1 MNLKKIVFLL
11 LAVFSSILTISAQN
25 ITGEIVDKDGYAI
38 PYASVSYK
46 GHHIAVSSD
55 IQGSFTIARHEGW
68 VLTVSSVGF
77 KSRTYPVNAST
88 ADLGKIRL
96 DQDSRSLSEVVVK
109 TKRKR
114 YTRKDNPAVELMRRV
129 IAAKKETNLDNHD
142 YYQYNKY
149 QKITLALN
157 DITDKQ
163 MQGNFFQHRQYLLDQ
178 VEPSPFNDKKILPL
192 QVDET
197 VSQHIYRKDPKSEK
211 DIIKGQQSN
220 GIGKV
225 IETGEILNTLLKE
238 VFTDVD
244 IYNDHIRLVQYP
256 FVSPIGNT
264 AISFYHYYIEDT
276 VYVDRDLCYHIQFI
290 PANQQDFGFRGELYV
305 LADSTL
311 HVKKCTLYMPKK
323 SDVNWIDD
331 MRIDQEYSKLDNGE
345 WVLTKDDMY
354 AEVHANK
361 LLQDLLIVRNT
372 RLSDYDFD
380 PLPKQI
386 FRGGGKVKHDIQA
399 YNRDDAFWNQYRAV
413 ELSKSE
419 SSMNSF
425 IHRMENSKG
434 WKWIILGFKALLE
447 NYVET
452 GSSTTK
458 SKFDF
463 GPVNTIVSSNFVDN
477 VRLRLSGRTMA
488 ALNPHLFWDGYAA
501 YGTKSNKWYYG
512 SEFTYS
518 FNKKKASPFE
528 FPRRDL
534 SFETSYDLM
543 SPSDLNLIHN
553 KDNIFMTIRSSAQKE
568 MFFYN
573 RQKLS
578 FNYETD
584 WGFRFNTVLQTQSN
598 ETAGELHFYKTDDG
612 TEVKKIR
619 LSDATVGI
627 TWNPGVTYINTKQ
640 QRLPVNLDAPEISIS
655 HTMGFQ
661 NILGGQFKSNITTLG
676 LYKRQWLGSWG
687 YMAFHVDAKAQWD
700 KVPFPLLVQP
710 PVNLSY
716 IETENTF
723 ALLHDWEFLND
734 RQVFWGYH
742 WDLNGKIL
750 NRIPLIKH
758 LKWRE
763 FFTVKGMWGTLTDKN
778 NPAKNAN
785 DALLYRF
792 PVNSH
797 VMSNQPYW
805 EAEVGIHNIL
815 KFLSVGYVRRITYR
829 NTPGTDNWGLR
840 FDFQASF

>member
-1 MNLKKIVFLL
+1 
-11 LAVFSSILTISAQN
+11 
-25 ITGEIVDKDGYAI
+25 
-38 PYASVSYK
+38 
-46 GHHIAVSSD
+46 
-55 IQGSFTIARHEGW
+55 
-68 VLTVSSVGF
+68 
-77 KSRTYPVNAST
+77 
-88 ADLGKIRL
+88 
-96 DQDSRSLSEVVVK
+96 
-109 TKRKR
+109 
-114 YTRKDNPAVELMRRV
+114 
-129 IAAKKETNLDNHD
+129 
-142 YYQYNKY
+142 
-149 QKITLALN
+149 
-157 DITDKQ
+157 
-163 MQGNFFQHRQYLLDQ
+163 
-178 VEPSPFNDKKILPL
+178 
-192 QVDET
+192 
-197 VSQHIYRKDPKSEK
+197 
-211 DIIKGQQSN
+211 
-220 GIGKV
+220 
-225 IETGEILNTLLKE
+225 
-238 VFTDVD
+238 
-244 IYNDHIRLVQYP
+244 
-256 FVSPIGNT
+256 
-264 AISFYHYYIEDT
+264 
-276 VYVDRDLCYHIQFI
+276 
-290 PANQQDFGFRGELYV
+290 
-305 LADSTL
+305 
-311 HVKKCTLYMPKK
+311 
-323 SDVNWIDD
+323 
-331 MRIDQEYSKLDNGE
+331 
-345 WVLTKDDMY
+345 
-354 AEVHANK
+354 
-361 LLQDLLIVRNT
+361 
-372 RLSDYDFD
+372 
-380 PLPKQI
+380 
-386 FRGGGKVKHDIQA
+386 
-399 YNRDDAFWNQYRAV
+399 
-413 ELSKSE
+413 
-419 SSMNSF
+419 
-425 IHRMENSKG
+425 MENSKG

>member
-163 MQGNFFQHRQYLLDQ
+163 MQGKFFQHRQYMLDQ

-276 VYVDRDLCYHIQFI
+276 VYVDRELCYHIQFI

-534 SFETSYDLM
+534 VFETSYDLM